1 MTNAGGQPS
10 SNDSAGSGQGV
21 QRPSY
26 IGIHTRDSSLRVL
39 YITSGVEAALGY
51 PPEAI
56 INNSA
61 GDFLTDQFDVADL
74 SWIYGS
80 KGDGEDETD
89 VASAYAMYFNINA
102 ADGTPV
108 LHRMTTFKCDNCVV
122 YIAITSPER
131 PHYGRTGLEVQLLDQ
146 GMKQLV
152 VSQKRREYQ
161 AAAAH
166 GYRQASQQ
174 ASMYRAQGAQVKA
187 AFVLERLDAVE
198 TDTDEHGTRV
208 AGARVV
214 FVTGSVSRLIDAD
227 TSDLHQVPF
236 MKLVAPEDLLHVGR
250 FFDRLAETTD
260 VLFETFSLL
269 SRPPVVEG
277 DVAVDDNENTRVVV
291 ECVGAGS
298 RDGAALLLAKLRTMP
313 PPKRDSMGNYIHSRV
328 HEVSDEAGYIS
339 LSELISSDPDSS
351 DVPAAWAQ
359 LR

>member
-1 MTNAGGQPS
+1 MANTCGQPS
-10 SNDSAGSGQGV
+10 F
-21 QRPSY
+21 
-26 IGIHTRDSSLRVL
+26 IGIHTRDSSMRVL
-39 YITSGVEAALGY
+39 YVSPGVEAALGY
-51 PPEAI
+51 PPEAMINLRI
-56 INNSA
+56 I
-61 GDFLTDQFDVADL
+61 DYLTDQFDMADL
-74 SWIYGS
+74 SWIYES
-80 KGDGEDETD
+80 KGGGEDETD
-89 VASAYAMYFNINA
+89 AASAYVMYVNAKA
-102 ADGTPV
+102 ADGTPAV
-108 LHRMTTFKCDNCVV
+108 QRATTFKCDNCVV
-122 YIAITSPER
+122 FVTLTLPKSQYREHTR
-131 PHYGRTGLEVQLLDQ
+131 LEVQLLDQ
-146 GMKQLV
+146 GMKQLD
-152 VSQKRREYQ
+152 VSQRRREYQ
-161 AAAAH
+161 AAVAAAAAH
-166 GYRQASQQ
+166 RSRRASLQ
-174 ASMYRAQGAQVKA
+174 ASMYRAQGARVKA

-198 TDTDEHGTRV
+198 AGMGLRGALL

-214 FVTGSVSRLIDAD
+214 FATGSVSRLIDAD

-277 DVAVDDNENTRVVV
+277 DVAVGDNENTRVVV

-298 RDGAALLLAKLRTMP
+298 RDGVALLLAKLRTMP

-328 HEVSDEAGYIS
+328 REVSDEAGYIS